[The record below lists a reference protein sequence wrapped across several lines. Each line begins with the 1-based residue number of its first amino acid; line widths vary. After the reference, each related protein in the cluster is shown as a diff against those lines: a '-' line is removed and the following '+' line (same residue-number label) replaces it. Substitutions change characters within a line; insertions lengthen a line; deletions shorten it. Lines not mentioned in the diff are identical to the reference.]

1 MQQFIPSSK
10 FDGSKSGYYF
20 SKGDLGLGYY
30 FDKSLSRHTF
40 EEDEASGFKRRRLD
54 ADIDEDRPT
63 KKEKSLDE
71 LLEEAEE
78 APMTQLDA
86 TSLKQMLVTF
96 EKKITQNQKQRIKY
110 AEEPAKFMDSEF
122 ELNQE
127 IQNLHVVAAYPS
139 LYPIILQNQ
148 SLTSILGM
156 ITHENTDISVMAVSL
171 LQEMIDASSLE
182 EAREEMISLIESF
195 IASNGLELVTQNL
208 HRLNEFDSSEDAQGV
223 YNTLAI
229 LDSLVEIDSSHSVA
243 IVTRTNIVSFLVK
256 RITNKQHDANKVYA
270 SEVLSILTQHAPNEV
285 KQLIVADDG
294 FLDKVMQSIAHY
306 RKMDIVGKTEEQE
319 FVENVFLTLNTL
331 LTAFVEIQDLF
342 LKLEGLELLLRC
354 WQFQE
359 YVAFCGITTMNLA
372 LLHHPKACQHF
383 VDIGGLKYLFAY
395 LTLIGKPSH
404 HKYRK

>member
-10 FDGSKSGYYF
+10 FDGSRPGYYF

-30 FDKSLSRHTF
+30 FDKSQSRHTF
-40 EEDEASGFKRRRLD
+40 EEDEASVLKRRRLD
-54 ADIDEDRPT
+54 ADIDEDHPT
-63 KKEKSLDE
+63 KKDKSLDE

-78 APMTQLDA
+78 TPMTQLDA

-171 LQEMIDASSLE
+171 LQEMIDTSSLE
-182 EAREEMISLIESF
+182 EAREEMIALIESF

-208 HRLNEFDSSEDAQGV
+208 H
-223 YNTLAI
+223 
-229 LDSLVEIDSSHSVA
+229 
-243 IVTRTNIVSFLVK
+243 
-256 RITNKQHDANKVYA
+256 
-270 SEVLSILTQHAPNEV
+270 
-285 KQLIVADDG
+285 
-294 FLDKVMQSIAHY
+294 
-306 RKMDIVGKTEEQE
+306 
-319 FVENVFLTLNTL
+319 
-331 LTAFVEIQDLF
+331 
-342 LKLEGLELLLRC
+342 
-354 WQFQE
+354 
-359 YVAFCGITTMNLA
+359 
-372 LLHHPKACQHF
+372 
-383 VDIGGLKYLFAY
+383 
-395 LTLIGKPSH
+395 
-404 HKYRK
+404 